1 MSAAMNEPADL
12 HEAVNPLT
20 ACLGASPPAFKA
32 EIATGSQGAAQADSQ
47 KATA

>member
-12 HEAVNPLT
+12 HAAANPLT
-20 ACLGASPPAFKA
+20 ACLGASPPDFKA
-32 EIATGSQGAAQADSQ
+32 EIAMGAAQADSQ